1 MQEQLPSDSVTQ
13 HLMFRCVGLRL
24 SPNPTYSP
32 SVISKITNLREGEK
46 MSDEGKP
53 LQPEHQFKKIIW
65 RSTLAVSGSIEQ
77 FTTWTITGITAIVG
91 LVVSNV
97 DSVAMIV
104 SLEAL
109 KSSIILF
116 TLSLLA
122 GVVSKQ
128 LGMSVSNGIK
138 TMNDL
143 EDVLNSDNGRQLI
156 NNMTIDLRQL
166 MQEVSAPFF
175 WPLSAI
181 MRRSGENGIT
191 DYLSADKMLVR
202 LFCIQFYVNAF
213 HGLFAAAA
221 LITIAWSI

>member
-1 MQEQLPSDSVTQ
+1 MPLFEMSAE
-13 HLMFRCVGLRL
+13 L
-24 SPNPTYSP
+24 SI
-32 SVISKITNLREGEK
+32 ISKISNLRESEK

-77 FTTWTITGITAIVG
+77 FTTWTMTGITAIVG

-97 DSVAMIV
+97 DSVAKIV

-128 LGMSVSNGIK
+128 LGMTVSNGIR
-138 TMNDL
+138 TMNEL
-143 EDVLNSDNGRQLI
+143 EGVLNSDNGRLLI

-166 MQEVSAPFF
+166 MQEVSTPFF

-191 DYLSADKMLVR
+191 DYLSADKMFVR
-202 LFCIQFYVNAF
+202 LFFIQLCFNAF